1 VSAAGRRERPAAYPL
16 FVPSCAFLRAAL
28 VALLLAA
35 GAAGSGR
42 AATLPSIY
50 VDYSDACTFTMRA
63 DGGITL
69 TTAAAPGTTVP
80 PGLYQ
85 VVLTAPKNAP
95 SCPMDF
101 KLVGPG
107 VDLEWTF
114 GGEALDAMATETFV
128 PSATYVATDIGNAS
142 RGLVVFSTT
151 ATGSSSSLVTQMPGT
166 ATGKG
171 VTLPGVVG
179 SALLPFRGTVLV
191 SLPHT
196 GAFAVTSRGR
206 RVTTLQPGWYRLVVI
221 DTSTA
226 RGLAEV
232 SRSGARTVLTAGG
245 YTGRRTLTLAL
256 TAGTALA
263 GGAGARVVVRSG

>member
-1 VSAAGRRERPAAYPL
+1 M
-16 FVPSCAFLRAAL
+16 PSRALLHAAL
-28 VALLLAA
+28 AALLLAA

-50 VDYSDACTFTMRA
+50 VDYSDACTFSMRA

-69 TTAAAPGTTVP
+69 ATAAAPGTTLP

-107 VDLEWTF
+107 VTLEWNF
-114 GGEALDAMATETFV
+114 GGEALDAMATETFA
-128 PSATYVATDIGNAS
+128 PSATYVATDVANPS

-151 ATGSSSSLVTQMPGT
+151 ASGSSSSLVTQLPST

-191 SLPHT
+191 SLPLS

-206 RVTTLQPGWYRLVVI
+206 RVTRLQPGRYRLVVT
-221 DTSTA
+221 DGSAT

-232 SRSGARTVLTAGG
+232 SRGGDRTVLTTSR
-245 YTGRRTLTLAL
+245 YTGRRTVTLAL
-256 TAGTALA
+256 TAGTVLA
-263 GGAGARVVVRSG
+263 GGAGAPVIVRSGQSRSG